1 MATATGRDTGSA
13 KSRKR
18 ASDDSDSFPKRPKLE
33 AKTDLTR
40 WRVKDDDSRHTW
52 HYLADDKAA
61 AEWPQSYAEKWFLNL
76 PTGLPTLPKAET
88 PLEAAKNGL
97 TFFEKLQM
105 PSGHWACE
113 YGGPMF
119 LLSGVVIAW
128 YVTKTP
134 ISDAYATEIKNY
146 LTARAHPE
154 DGGWGLHIE
163 GESTVFG
170 TAMNYVVMRIVGVD
184 PEDPV
189 MVKARGTLHKL
200 GGALNS
206 PHWAKFWLAV
216 LGVVDWDIVNPV
228 PPEIWLLPDWVPIA
242 PWRWWIH
249 IRQVFLPMGY
259 LYSKR
264 WSCEETDITRALKQ
278 ELFVQPHAE
287 IVWASHRND
296 ISAIDNYH
304 PKSWLLNTINW
315 VLVNVY
321 NPYLRF
327 NFLKERGEKWV
338 SELVDMEDAN
348 TEYSCL
354 APVNAPMNTLVCYI
368 RDGPDAYSTKR
379 HIERLEEYLWVKDEG
394 LLCNGTNGVQCWDT
408 SFAILSVVE
417 SGLHTDERWKPML
430 LKGLEYLD
438 RHQIRENCKDQEKC
452 YRQPRKGAWP
462 FSNRDQG
469 YGVSDCTSE
478 ALKAVIL
485 LQKTEGY
492 PQLVDDQRIFDSVDT
507 LLLYQ
512 NDNGA
517 VSSYEARRGDE
528 LLELLNAAEV
538 FGRIMIEYDYPEC
551 TTACVQALSL
561 FHKHWPDYR
570 TKDVKLFIRRATNW
584 IRTNQKYDGSWYGSW
599 GICFTYASMF
609 ALQSMKAVGE
619 TYSNS
624 QISRAGCDFLIS
636 KQRED
641 GGWSESYRACET
653 MKYSEHESGSLV
665 VQTAWALIGLLVA
678 EYPDVEPIKKGIR
691 LIASRQQENG
701 EWLQEAIEG
710 VFNKSCMISYP
721 NYKFT
726 FTIKALGMF
735 AKRYPDEKLYS
746 TMSYVTMAQQGL
758 AAVDASNW
766 EEALNKLS
774 FALKESLSPVWLI
787 ARSKALAG
795 LKRPQEALD
804 DADLAWHMA
813 IERNKR
819 ELMATAQYRR
829 GVAFFQ
835 LKQYANADYCFMH
848 CMRIIK
854 GGPAVPKEDPG
865 LELVDEKG
873 FWTVTAAE
881 ALTAARYD
889 DIGKKDSTLQ
899 GENPLAA
906 AAANRPHFKEWRM
919 ASNMRIQALSAME
932 KLPTEDNAR
941 KLTTTMVPEKK
952 GLADHQSSKVGAET
966 AKVEAAKAQTA
977 KSVEVTKA
985 DVKAETPAVPK
996 DTPLRLQDFQSNT
1009 QMSVSIFS
1017 KGVNKEKLLVQF
1029 LESSVRLDP
1038 VVYPNGDEREFELDL
1053 WGEIIP
1059 AKSHYTVTPNKVELS
1074 LAKKTPGKWTTLKS
1088 DGSAKRAPVS
1098 TPQVVE
1104 TSSEKAPATAPAA
1117 APAPAATPAYPTS
1130 SRSGPKNWDQFG
1142 ADENSDDEKDVNL
1155 FFKKLYKGAT
1165 PEQQRAMMKSFTES
1179 NGTSL
1184 STNWDDVK
1192 GKKVETVPPEG
1203 VEAKKWS

>member
-1 MATATGRDTGSA
+1 MATATGRDSKDTGSL

-40 WRVKDDDSRHTW
+40 WRLKDDESRHTW
-52 HYLADDKAA
+52 HYLTDDKAA

-76 PTGLPTLPKAET
+76 PTDLPTLPKAET

-119 LLSGVVIAW
+119 LLPGVVIAW

-170 TAMNYVVMRIVGVD
+170 TVMNYATLRIVGVD

-200 GGALNS
+200 GGALNA
-206 PHWAKFWLAV
+206 PHWGKFWLAV
-216 LGVVDWDIVNPV
+216 LGVMDWDIVNPV

-259 LYSKR
+259 VYSKR

-278 ELFVQPHAE
+278 ELFIQPHAE
-287 IVWASHRND
+287 INWVSHRNS
-296 ISAIDNYH
+296 ISAIDNYN
-304 PKSWLLNTINW
+304 PKSWVLNTVNW
-315 VLVNVY
+315 LLVNVY

-327 NFLKERGEKWV
+327 NFIKERGEKWV
-338 SELVDMEDAN
+338 SDLVDMEDAN
-348 TEYSCL
+348 TGYSCL
-354 APVNAPMNTLVCYI
+354 APVNAPMNTLVTYI
-368 RDGPDAYSTKR
+368 RDGPESYSFTR

-408 SFAILSVVE
+408 SFAILAVVE

-430 LKGLEYLD
+430 IKGLEYLEKN
-438 RHQIRENCKDQEKC
+438 QIRENCKDQEKC
-452 YRQPRKGAWP
+452 YRQQRKGAWP
-462 FSNRDQG
+462 FSNKDQG

-538 FGRIMIEYDYPEC
+538 FGRIMVEYDYPEC

-584 IRTNQKYDGSWYGSW
+584 IRQNQKYDGSWYGSW

-678 EYPDVEPIKKGIR
+678 EYPDVERIKKGIR
-691 LIASRQQENG
+691 FIASRQQDNG

-726 FTIKALGMF
+726 FTIKALGI
-735 AKRYPDEKLYS
+735 
-746 TMSYVTMAQQGL
+746 T
-758 AAVDASNW
+758 NW
-766 EEALNKLS
+766 EEAVNKLS
-774 FALKESLSPVWLI
+774 FALKESFSPAWLI

-795 LKRPQEALD
+795 LGRPQEALD

-813 IERNKR
+813 FDRNKR
-819 ELMATAQYRR
+819 DLMATAQYRR

-848 CMRIIK
+848 SMRLIK

-865 LELVDEKG
+865 LELVDEDG
-873 FWTVTAAE
+873 FWTVTAAD
-881 ALTAARYD
+881 AVSAARYD
-889 DIGKKDSTLQ
+889 DIAGKETGMLQ
-899 GENPLAA
+899 AMGQNSSSGATK
-906 AAANRPHFKEWRM
+906 PHFREWRM

-932 KLPTEDNAR
+932 KLPMDDDAK
-941 KLTTTMVPEKK
+941 KLTTTLIPERK
-952 GLADHQSSKVGAET
+952 GLTDHQSSKVGAEA

-977 KSVEVTKA
+977 KTVEGKKA
-985 DVKAETPAVPK
+985 DVKAETPAIPK

-1009 QMSVSIFS
+1009 NMSVSIFS
-1017 KGVNKEKLLVQF
+1017 KGVNKEKLQVQF

-1038 VVYPNGDEREFELDL
+1038 LVYPNGDEREFELDL

-1059 AKSHYTVTPNKVELS
+1059 SKSKYTVTPNKVELS
-1074 LAKKTPGKWTTLKS
+1074 LAKKVPGKWATLKA

-1098 TPQVVE
+1098 SPQVTE
-1104 TSSEKAPATAPAA
+1104 TTSEKAPAAVPAAVPA
-1117 APAPAATPAYPTS
+1117 APAPAPASAPAYPTS
-1130 SRSGPKNWDQFG
+1130 SRGGPKNWDQFG

-1179 NGTSL
+1179 SGTSL

-1192 GKKVETVPPEG
+1192 DKKVETVPPDG
-1203 VEAKKWS
+1203 VEAKKW